1 MGNCTISLQAFST
14 SLLEMYHEVEAV
26 IHTSSSTTERK
37 TFEEIWDGSYSQTY
51 RSWFERISKYDIDM
65 YFARSLSKVMFII
78 TKRKQDIP
86 LSLEVKKSC
95 ILEHCVPN
103 QLTIWLVWPL
113 EASKKAVL
121 HTGCADSAWQLKM
134 QPRLRQAK
142 HMCEQIMPV
151 FKFIWKKIHSYNN
164 SEFFTKGSKK

>member
-1 MGNCTISLQAFST
+1 
-14 SLLEMYHEVEAV
+14 
-26 IHTSSSTTERK
+26 
-37 TFEEIWDGSYSQTY
+37 
-51 RSWFERISKYDIDM
+51 M

-78 TKRKQDIP
+78 TNRKQDIP

-95 ILEHCVPN
+95 ILEHCVPY

-134 QPRLRQAK
+134 QPTLRQAK

-151 FKFIWKKIHSYNN
+151 IKFIWKKYTHITILN
-164 SEFFTKGSKK
+164 SSQKEVKNICT